1 LRANKSTAAWGV
13 EARVPFLDKEF
24 LDYCLNDIDPTDK
37 MCGIT
42 QNGRI
47 EKWILREAF
56 KGWLP
61 EEVLWRQKEQFS
73 DGVGYNW
80 IDQLK
85 ANAESRITDDMLE
98 NAKYRFPHN
107 TPPTKEGYFV
117 RMVFDEHFPGEVA
130 AKCVP
135 GGPSVACSSAIA
147 IKWDESFKNFAD
159 CSGRSVLGVHESA
172 YTDEHR
178 TTVKAAVDQA
188 TVDKCDLSF
197 CSDTSTANGNGPATK
212 KQKV

>member
-1 LRANKSTAAWGV
+1 MG
-13 EARVPFLDKEF
+13 D
-24 LDYCLNDIDPTDK
+24 DK
-37 MCGIT
+37 MCGMT
-42 QNGRI
+42 KDKRI
-47 EKWILREAF
+47 EKWCLREAF
-56 KGWLP
+56 KGYLP

-85 ANAESRITDDMLE
+85 ANAESRITDDMLA

-107 TPPTKEGYFV
+107 SPPTKEAYFV

-159 CSGRSVLGVHESA
+159 CSGRSVLGVHASA

-178 TTVKAAVDQA
+178 KNNKEAAVDEA
-188 TVDKCDLSF
+188 AVAKSDLSF
-197 CSDTSTANGNGPATK
+197 CSDTSKANGQPDKK